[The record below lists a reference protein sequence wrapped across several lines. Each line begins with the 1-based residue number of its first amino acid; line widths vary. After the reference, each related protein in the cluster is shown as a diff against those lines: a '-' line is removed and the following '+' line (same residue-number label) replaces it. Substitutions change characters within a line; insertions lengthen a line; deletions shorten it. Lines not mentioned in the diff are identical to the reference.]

1 MRKKEE
7 ESVKFDKNTF
17 GDDAIIACTDC
28 TVVCS
33 KKADIFFSFT
43 SRIK

>member
-1 MRKKEE
+1 MCKKEE